1 MCSHTKI
8 NSLFRLGDN
17 CYDEVMQDL
26 ERIIGD
32 TRFTSIGIEAPRSH
46 VQSSA
51 CTLARDIG

>member
-1 MCSHTKI
+1 MLILTRIFGKI
-8 NSLFRLGDN
+8 TS